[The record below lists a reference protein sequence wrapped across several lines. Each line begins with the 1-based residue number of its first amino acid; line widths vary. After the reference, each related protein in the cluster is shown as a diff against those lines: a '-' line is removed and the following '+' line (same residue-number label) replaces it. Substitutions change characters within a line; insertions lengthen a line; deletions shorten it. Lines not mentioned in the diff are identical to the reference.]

1 MIGDTNLF
9 MLGEN
14 EAEAEIMIAEDW
26 ARGQG
31 LGWESMLLMLRY
43 GVDHLKL
50 RTFLAKIK
58 TGNLASINMF
68 SKIGFKEVS
77 RSEIFDEITFEMK
90 VESEFLELLNKN
102 TTCSFEIYCH
112 GDRGEFSK

>member
-43 GVDHLKL
+43 GVDHLNL
-50 RTFLAKIK
+50 RAFQAKIK

-77 RSEIFDEITFEMK
+77 RSEIFDEITFEIK

>member
-1 MIGDTNLF
+1 
-9 MLGEN
+9 
-14 EAEAEIMIAEDW
+14 
-26 ARGQG
+26 
-31 LGWESMLLMLRY
+31 
-43 GVDHLKL
+43 
-50 RTFLAKIK
+50 
-58 TGNLASINMF
+58 MF

-77 RSEIFDEITFEMK
+77 RSEIFDEITFEIK